1 MADDTVVNDT
11 APATRELLR
20 RRYAVMSL
28 ADKAERL
35 RAITL
40 AANQMALVGLRAR
53 HPHASDTDL
62 LLELAR
68 LRLGDDVVRR
78 VYGAR

>member
-1 MADDTVVNDT
+1 MANDTAVNDT
-11 APATRELLR
+11 TPATRELLR
-20 RRYAVMSL
+20 RRYAAMSL
-28 ADKAERL
+28 TEKAERL

-53 HPHASDTDL
+53 HPHASEGTL

-68 LRLGDDVVRR
+68 LRLGDDLARR
-78 VYGAR
+78 VYGAG

>member
-1 MADDTVVNDT
+1 MADDDVINDT
-11 APATRELLR
+11 APATRDLLR

-28 ADKAERL
+28 ADKADRL
-35 RAITL
+35 RAVTL

-53 HPHASDTDL
+53 HPHASDASL